1 MILIIASLDMGP
13 YYEYV
18 CSELQFP
25 VDHNVLTKMK
35 DINQKEIE
43 KLEAAVKDAEENL
56 GEIEIR
62 DAKIA
67 KAEYLSTIGDK
78 VENYSCASNHILFSE
93 VSCQMEYLV
102 PTNYKIKP
110 EREETRINKPLIC

>member
-1 MILIIASLDMGP
+1 MGP

-18 CSELQFP
+18 CSQLQFP
-25 VDHNVLTKMK
+25 VDQNVLSKMK

-43 KLEAAVKDAEENL
+43 KLEEAVKDAEGNL

-78 VENYSCASNHILFSE
+78 VKNH
-93 VSCQMEYLV
+93 
-102 PTNYKIKP
+102 
-110 EREETRINKPLIC
+110 